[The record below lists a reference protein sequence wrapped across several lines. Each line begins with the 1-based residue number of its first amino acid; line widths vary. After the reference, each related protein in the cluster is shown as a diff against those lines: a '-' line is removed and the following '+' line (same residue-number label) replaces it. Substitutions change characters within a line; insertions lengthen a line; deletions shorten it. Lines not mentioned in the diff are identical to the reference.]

1 MVLVS
6 CIWHIV
12 CFLLFLIFVKYKL
25 TSIRLITECSAFFH
39 NYIEKGLT
47 EPFINIQHVEL
58 THFISLLFHI
68 ETSHLICSVNQV
80 TCFNMKCNTWL
91 RWVKI
96 FSWIMFRILYYKSCW
111 NIVKH
116 FEYGKTRLL
125 HAINSQRSVNAT
137 CENVVC
143 YRSVYFLNTLSHAAG
158 GCILKLIIFLLGKM

>member
-6 CIWHIV
+6 CIQHIV

-25 TSIRLITECSAFFH
+25 SSIRLITECSPFFH

-58 THFISLLFHI
+58 THFISLLR
-68 ETSHLICSVNQV
+68 LIQKPVSVNQV

-91 RWVKI
+91 TWVKI
-96 FSWIMFRILYYKSCW
+96 FSWIMFRTLYYKSCW

-137 CENVVC
+137 CKNFVC
-143 YRSVYFLNTLSHAAG
+143 YRSVYFLKTLSHTAG